1 MLHRDPD
8 GPRAPQPPVVPH
20 TRVLRDAVAIE
31 PLSGHHSYEGRR
43 ESMSD
48 PSPGWRAHV
57 EAALLCA
64 GGPLVRGGRCC
75 RRPRAW
81 LRGARRSRAEAE
93 SGALL

>member
-20 TRVLRDAVAIE
+20 RRVLRDAVAIE
-31 PLSGHHSYEGRR
+31 PLSGRHSYEGRR
-43 ESMSD
+43 ESISD

-64 GGPLVRGGRCC
+64 GGPLVR
-75 RRPRAW
+75 RAV
-81 LRGARRSRAEAE
+81 LPETARLAARRAAKSCR
-93 SGALL
+93 S